1 MKGAKEYGKPFWI
14 AFTAFF
20 ANLLA
25 LTGLDKL
32 DESWIS
38 TFWVALLASV
48 IVALF
53 VFGRE
58 QVARFNKEKDKE

>member
-1 MKGAKEYGKPFWI
+1 MKSAKEYGKPFWI

-38 TFWVALLASV
+38 NFWAAFLSSV

-53 VFGRE
+53 VFGKE
-58 QVARFNKEKDKE
+58 QVSTFNKEKDKK